1 MRLNGRYAWEW
12 NHFGHNAL
20 NVDDSGLRNCG
31 GEFVTASGIK
41 FATPAQGANSV
52 TVSLWDNFP
61 TTAEIPLAGKANELA
76 VLLCG
81 TTHAMQS
88 FVVNARLKVIYMDG
102 SEETAELIP
111 PVNFDDF
118 LIPAF
123 QERNETVY
131 FSDGT
136 HGLVQKIALDPSKE
150 LSKFTVEAVA
160 NEVIVNILAL
170 TLLKDK
176 EKTDQVSNF

>member
-1 MRLNGRYAWEW
+1 PRPEGYSIGMRLNGRYAWEW

-20 NVDDSGLRNCG
+20 QVDDYGLRHCG
-31 GEFVTASGIK
+31 GEFVTASGLT
-41 FATPAQGANSV
+41 FATPVQGPNAV

-61 TTAEIPLAGKANELA
+61 TKVEIPLSGCARELD

-88 FVVNARLKVIYMDG
+88 YVVNARLNVIYEDG

-118 LIPAF
+118 LIAAF

-136 HGLVQKIALDPSKE
+136 HGLVQKIALNPEKTLRAFS
-150 LSKFTVEAVA
+150 VEAIA

-170 TLLKDK
+170 MLRK
-176 EKTDQVSNF
+176 

>member
-20 NVDDSGLRNCG
+20 NVDDSGLRKCG
-31 GEFVTASGIK
+31 GILKTASGLR
-41 FATPAQGANSV
+41 FETPAEGNNAL

-61 TTAEIPLAGKANELA
+61 TKAEIPLSGTAGELA

-81 TTHAMQS
+81 TTNAMQS
-88 FVVNARLKVIYMDG
+88 YVVNARLRVEYEDG
-102 SEETAELIP
+102 SAETAELIP
-111 PVNFDDF
+111 PENFDDL
-118 LIPAF
+118 LIAAF
-123 QERNETVY
+123 QEKNETVY

-136 HGLVQKIALDPSKE
+136 HGLVQKIALDPEKK
-150 LSKFTVEAVA
+150 LRKFTVEAVA

-170 TLLKDK
+170 TLRK
-176 EKTDQVSNF
+176 